1 MLTAFLQGGLG
12 NQLFQ
17 ISNAISRAL
26 KENKICKFIPY
37 TYTPMQARGA
47 ENYLDNIYRNIDFS
61 MSEDEYRSST
71 ILEGYFQDIKYFE
84 QISEE
89 IKNLFSPS
97 LDFLEKIYYLYP
109 DLLFQKTLSIHVRR
123 GDYLTVSTK
132 LPVVNI
138 SYINKAIEIA
148 GDYDVVYIFS
158 DDKEWIKNNLKIKN
172 SIVVEGL
179 EDYEELWMMSLCH
192 NNITSNSTFSWWGSF
207 LNKNPFKKVIVP
219 NLWFG
224 PDSIMVDNIYMENFI
239 KVPVFYKEG
248 FLEALE

>member
-17 ISNAISRAL
+17 ISNVISRAR
-26 KENKICKFIPY
+26 KENNSYKFVAY
-37 TYTPMQARGA
+37 AYTPMQARSA
-47 ENYLDNIYRNIDFS
+47 ENYVNNIYRNIDFS
-61 MSEDEYRSST
+61 MSENDYYSST
-71 ILEGYFQDIKYFE
+71 IVEGYFQDFKYFKE
-84 QISEE
+84 ISEE

-97 LDFLEKIYYLYP
+97 LEFLDKIHYLYP
-109 DLLFQKTLSIHVRR
+109 DLLFRKTLSIHVRR

-138 SYINKAIEIA
+138 SYINKAIETA

-172 SIVVEGL
+172 SIVVEDL

-192 NNITSNSTFSWWGSF
+192 NNIISNSTFSWWGSF
-207 LNKNPFKKVIVP
+207 LNRNPSKKIIVP
-219 NLWFG
+219 NLWVG
-224 PDSIMVDNIYMENFI
+224 PDSVMIDNIYMEDFI
-239 KVPVFYKEG
+239 KVPVFYSEG
-248 FLEALE
+248 FFEALK